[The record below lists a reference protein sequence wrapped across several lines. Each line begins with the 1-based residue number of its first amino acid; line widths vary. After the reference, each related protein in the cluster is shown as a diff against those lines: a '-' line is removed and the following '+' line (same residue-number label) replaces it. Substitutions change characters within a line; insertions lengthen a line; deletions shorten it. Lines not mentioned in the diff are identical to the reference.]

1 MRAFFSILILISV
14 AVCSLTFPCYA
25 ELASSSSSAFDDISS
40 FENRHPAGLFSS
52 IVTAHGQEMIMGQYR
67 SFEIIP
73 VTPSTTFTSDVPEI
87 FVVFHTHQHDS
98 EFRVSGRWLVEHA
111 EEVPANFVLGTDSMI
126 LMTEDESGYVSIKRP
141 DKGWPIGQYKV
152 QMFTGTGD
160 TDMSPIGTLR
170 FSVVP
175 AKAAS

>member
-1 MRAFFSILILISV
+1 VKAVLSILSGIPLAI
-14 AVCSLTFPCYA
+14 CSLTFPCYA
-25 ELASSSSSAFDDISS
+25 ELAPPSTVSDEASAY
-40 FENRHPAGLFSS
+40 ENRHPTGIFSS

-73 VTPSTTFTSDVPEI
+73 VTPSTTFADDVPEI

-98 EFRVSGRWLVEHA
+98 EFRVSGRWSVERA
-111 EEVPANFVLGTDSMI
+111 DEVPANFILGTDSMI

-141 DKGWPIGQYKV
+141 DTGWPIGQYKV

-160 TDMSPIGTLR
+160 YDMDPIGTLR
-170 FSVVP
+170 FRVVP